1 MWYVAINGKVIPIPY
16 QRYEDAWAACAHYK
30 ETMVAVCTEIV
41 PEDRLDEYR

>member
-16 QRYEDAWAACAHYK
+16 QRYEDAWAAWAHYK